1 MAPDSVTEVF
11 NKGHNEARALYEEGK
26 LDEAAEKA
34 DQLLD
39 DEGIS
44 RYRRIKCYML
54 IAACLDDWMDADI
67 LRAKS
72 ELLWQLERQKVT
84 ERGMHDT

>member
-39 DEGIS
+39 DEGIAHS
-44 RYRRIKCYML
+44 YTKGEHLLTAARDFSVSSHQML
-54 IAACLDDWMDADI
+54 HAHC
-67 LRAKS
+67 
-72 ELLWQLERQKVT
+72 
-84 ERGMHDT
+84 GMSG